1 MRPFSPP
8 PALRRLAALLA
19 TAASLAAAP
28 ETASFDVG
36 GQTLT
41 VPAGFT
47 VERVAGPPLVNRPI
61 SLAFDPAGALYA
73 TDSSGLS
80 ERAQKQLEEK
90 PHRIVRLV
98 DADGDGRFEGS
109 TVYADRVM
117 FPQGALFHEGSLYV
131 AAPPHI
137 WKFTDADG
145 DGVAERREVWWDGGT
160 LTGCANDVHGPYLGP
175 DGWFYWTK
183 GAFAE
188 QRHTLGDGRPFVT
201 RAAHIYRAR
210 PDGRGFEPVM
220 TGGMDNPVGVTF
232 GPAGERFLS
241 GTFFQ
246 LPAAGKRDGLIH
258 ALLGGVYG
266 KENAASVGHPRT
278 GELMPIMTHMGA
290 AAPCGSVT
298 LRSNTLGAGF
308 EGNLLVCY
316 FNTRKVV
323 RHELI
328 PDGATFRTRDTDLL
342 TSDQPDFRPTDVLE
356 DADGSVLVVDTGGWY
371 KICCPT
377 SQLAKP
383 DVLGGIYRIRR
394 TGAKLV
400 VDPRGQQLPWAQ
412 LDAPTLARLLADA
425 RPEVVERAQARLG
438 HLGEPAVPTLGAA
451 ATEEREAH
459 VRINALWT
467 LARIEGAAAR
477 AATRAAL
484 RDPDA
489 GVLRVALHGVSL
501 WRDAAALEAILPL
514 LQHADAAVVRAAAE
528 ALGRSGRAQ
537 AVAPLLVA
545 AGRLSSGPVATAG
558 SPAES
563 AARALDHTF
572 IHALIELGQPGPL
585 LAFLK
590 TPAPPAALRAALVAA
605 DQLAGSPL
613 QPGDVLPWLRSGSAP
628 LPQTAGWIIA
638 QRPAWGDAL
647 AVFFR
652 ERLQAPP
659 ADTAER
665 AALQAQLTSLASSPA
680 VQQALAGAL
689 TEAPAAGRGLAADIL
704 ARASLREAPAVWLEA
719 LARRIPAATEAELP
733 ALVQAARAQ
742 RLPKGGHVGLVSA
755 LSRVGADPKVPSALR
770 LEALAAAAAHAGT
783 PEPDVLDFLL
793 AHLAA
798 NHPLAMRQ
806 AAAETLARARL
817 TPAQQLR
824 LADALASAGAMEI
837 PRLLPAFERA
847 PGNELGR
854 RLLAGLAASPAR
866 DSLRPGQLRPVLS
879 KYPSE
884 IRREAERLL
893 SSLESDTGRQ
903 NARVDAVAAGLAQ
916 GDIRRGQAVFNSPR
930 TACVLC
936 HKIGYGGG
944 LLGPDLT
951 AIGKIRSERELLEAV
966 MYPSAAIVRGYETVV
981 ATTRSGESH
990 SGILKLESADELVL
1004 ATGPESELRLARAQV
1019 TDLQPGAV
1027 SAMPPGMDVVL
1038 TPQELADLVAFLK
1051 SRL

>member
-1 MRPFSPP
+1 
-8 PALRRLAALLA
+8 
-19 TAASLAAAP
+19 
-28 ETASFDVG
+28 
-36 GQTLT
+36 
-41 VPAGFT
+41 
-47 VERVAGPPLVNRPI
+47 
-61 SLAFDPAGALYA
+61 
-73 TDSSGLS
+73 
-80 ERAQKQLEEK
+80 
-90 PHRIVRLV
+90 
-98 DADGDGRFEGS
+98 
-109 TVYADRVM
+109 
-117 FPQGALFHEGSLYV
+117 
-131 AAPPHI
+131 
-137 WKFTDADG
+137 
-145 DGVAERREVWWDGGT
+145 
-160 LTGCANDVHGPYLGP
+160 
-175 DGWFYWTK
+175 
-183 GAFAE
+183 
-188 QRHTLGDGRPFVT
+188 
-201 RAAHIYRAR
+201 
-210 PDGRGFEPVM
+210 
-220 TGGMDNPVGVTF
+220 
-232 GPAGERFLS
+232 
-241 GTFFQ
+241 
-246 LPAAGKRDGLIH
+246 
-258 ALLGGVYG
+258 
-266 KENAASVGHPRT
+266 
-278 GELMPIMTHMGA
+278 
-290 AAPCGSVT
+290 
-298 LRSNTLGAGF
+298 
-308 EGNLLVCY
+308 
-316 FNTRKVV
+316 
-323 RHELI
+323 
-328 PDGATFRTRDTDLL
+328 
-342 TSDQPDFRPTDVLE
+342 
-356 DADGSVLVVDTGGWY
+356 
-371 KICCPT
+371 
-377 SQLAKP
+377 
-383 DVLGGIYRIRR
+383 
-394 TGAKLV
+394 
-400 VDPRGQQLPWAQ
+400 
-412 LDAPTLARLLADA
+412 
-425 RPEVVERAQARLG
+425 
-438 HLGEPAVPTLGAA
+438 
-451 ATEEREAH
+451 
-459 VRINALWT
+459 
-467 LARIEGAAAR
+467 
-477 AATRAAL
+477 
-484 RDPDA
+484 
-489 GVLRVALHGVSL
+489 
-501 WRDAAALEAILPL
+501 
-514 LQHADAAVVRAAAE
+514 
-528 ALGRSGRAQ
+528 
-537 AVAPLLVA
+537 VAPLLVA

>member
-1 MRPFSPP
+1 MLSLPLSSAP
-8 PALRRLAALLA
+8 RRIAALLA
-19 TAASLAAAP
+19 SAASLAAAP
-28 ETASFDVG
+28 DTASFDVG
-36 GQTLT
+36 GQILT

-47 VERVAGPPLVNRPI
+47 VERLAGPPVVNRPI
-61 SLAFDPAGALYA
+61 SLAFDPAGVLYA

-90 PHRIVRLV
+90 PHRIVRLE
-98 DADGDGRFEGS
+98 DADGDGRFERS
-109 TVYADRVM
+109 TVFAERVM
-117 FPQGALFHEGSLYV
+117 FPQGALFHEGALYV

-145 DGVAERREVWWDGGT
+145 DGIAEHREVWWDGGT

-201 RAAHIYRAR
+201 RAAHIYRSR

-258 ALLGGVYG
+258 ALHGGVYG
-266 KENAASVGHPRT
+266 KENAASAGHPRT

-290 AAPCGSVT
+290 AAPCGSAT
-298 LRSNTLGAGF
+298 LRGNTLGAGF

-328 PDGATFRTRDTDLL
+328 PDGATFRTRDTDFL

-394 TGAKLV
+394 TGAPSIP
-400 VDPRGQQLPWAQ
+400 DPRGRQVPWAR
-412 LDAPTLARLLADA
+412 LDAAGLARLLADS
-425 RPEVVERAQARLG
+425 RPEVVEQAQARLAR
-438 HLGEPAVPTLGAA
+438 LGESAVPVLRGAA
-451 ATEEREAH
+451 TAERDARSRAH
-459 VRINALWT
+459 ALWT
-467 LARIEGAAAR
+467 LARIEGPAAR
-477 AATRAAL
+477 AATRETL
-484 RDPDA
+484 RDVDA

-501 WRDAAALEAILPL
+501 WRDATALEALLPL
-514 LQHADAAVVRAAAE
+514 LQHRDAAVVRAAAE
-528 ALGRSGRAQ
+528 ALGRSGRAE
-537 AVAPLLVA
+537 AVAPLLAA
-545 AGRLSSGPVATAG
+545 AGRLSAGPVAAAG

-563 AARALDHTF
+563 AARALDHSF
-572 IHALIELGQPGPL
+572 IHALTELGQGAAL
-585 LAFLK
+585 RSFLK
-590 TPAPPAALRAALVAA
+590 TAAPPAALRAALVAA
-605 DQLAGSPL
+605 DQQAGSELRPE
-613 QPGDVLPWLRSGSAP
+613 DVLPWLRSGTSP
-628 LPQTAGWIIA
+628 LPQTAEWIIA
-638 QRPAWGDAL
+638 QRPSWGEAL
-647 AVFFR
+647 AAFFR
-652 ERLQAPP
+652 ERLREPP
-659 ADTAER
+659 GDAAER

-689 TEAPAAGRGLAADIL
+689 TEAPAAGRALAAEIL
-704 ARASLREAPAVWLEA
+704 ARATLREAPAVWLDA
-719 LARRIPAATEAELP
+719 LSRRIPEATDAELA

-742 RLPKGGHVGLVSA
+742 RLPRGGHAGLIGA
-755 LSRVGADPKVPSALR
+755 LSRVGAEPRLPAALR
-770 LEALAAAAAHAGT
+770 LEALAAAAAHAGA
-783 PEPDVLDFLL
+783 PEPVVLDFLL
-793 AHLAA
+793 AHLAS
-798 NHPLAMRQ
+798 NHPLAERQ

-817 TPAQQLR
+817 TPPQQLR
-824 LADALASAGAMEI
+824 LADALATAGAMEI
-837 PRLLPAFERA
+837 PRLLPAFERS
-847 PGNELGR
+847 PGTELGR
-854 RLLAGLAASPAR
+854 RLLAGLAISPAR
-866 DSLRPGQLRPVLS
+866 ASLRPGQLRPVLS

-884 IRREAERLL
+884 IRQEADALL
-893 SSLESDTGRQ
+893 SSLEADLARQ

-916 GDIRRGQAVFNSPR
+916 GDVRRGQAVFNSPR

-1004 ATGPESELRLARAQV
+1004 ATGPDSEVRLARAQV
-1019 TDLQPGAV
+1019 SDLQPGAV

>member
-1 MRPFSPP
+1 MRPLSLP
-8 PALRRLAALLA
+8 PALRRLALLLA
-19 TAASLAAAP
+19 TAASLAAA
-28 ETASFDVG
+28 ETASFAVG

-47 VERVAGPPLVNRPI
+47 VERVAGPPVVNRPI

-80 ERAQKQLEEK
+80 ERAPKQLEEK

-98 DADGDGRFEGS
+98 DADGDGRFERS
-109 TVYADRVM
+109 TVYADRLM

-145 DGVAERREVWWDGGT
+145 DGVAERREIWWDGGT

-258 ALLGGVYG
+258 ALHGGVYG
-266 KENAASVGHPRT
+266 KENAASAGHPRT
-278 GELMPIMTHMGA
+278 GELLPIMTHMGA
-290 AAPCGSVT
+290 AAPCGSAT
-298 LRSNTLGAGF
+298 LRGDTLGAGF
-308 EGNLLVCY
+308 HGNLLVCY
-316 FNTRKVV
+316 FNLRKVV

-328 PDGATFRTRDTDLL
+328 PDGATFRTRDTDFL

-451 ATEEREAH
+451 ATEEREAR

-528 ALGRSGRAQ
+528 ALGRSGRAE

-613 QPGDVLPWLRSGSAP
+613 QPENVLPWLRSGSAP

-755 LSRVGADPKVPSALR
+755 LSRVGADPKVPAALR

-866 DSLRPGQLRPVLS
+866 DSLRHGQLRPVLS

>member
-1 MRPFSPP
+1 MRPLLLF
-8 PALRRLAALLA
+8 PALRQLTALLA
-19 TAASLAAAP
+19 SVASLAAASDS
-28 ETASFDVG
+28 ASFDVG
-36 GQTLT
+36 GQIFT
-41 VPAGFT
+41 VPVGFT
-47 VERVAGPPLVNRPI
+47 VERVSGPPVVNRPI
-61 SLAFDPAGALYA
+61 SLAFDPTGALYV

-90 PHRIVRLV
+90 PHRIVRLE
-98 DADGDGRFEGS
+98 DADGDGSFERS
-109 TVYADRVM
+109 TVFAERVM
-117 FPQGALFHEGSLYV
+117 FPQGALFHGGSLYV

-145 DGVAERREVWWDGGT
+145 DGVAERREIWWDGGT

-258 ALLGGVYG
+258 ALYGGVYG
-266 KENAASVGHPRT
+266 KENAASAGHPRT

-290 AAPCGSVT
+290 AAPCGSAT
-298 LRSNTLGAGF
+298 LRSNGLGQGF
-308 EGNLLVCY
+308 GGNLLVCY
-316 FNTRKVV
+316 FNLRKVV

-328 PDGATFRTRDTDLL
+328 PDGATFRTRDTDFI

-356 DADGSVLVVDTGGWY
+356 DADGSVLVADTGGWY

-394 TGAKLV
+394 TGAKPV
-400 VDPRGQQLPWAQ
+400 ADPRGRQIPWAQ
-412 LDAPTLARLLADA
+412 LDTAGLVRLLTDP
-425 RPEVVERAQARLG
+425 RPDVVEQAQARLARV
-438 HLGEPAVPTLGAA
+438 GESAVPVLRGAA
-451 ATEEREAH
+451 TGDRDALGRT
-459 VRINALWT
+459 NALWT
-467 LARIEGAAAR
+467 LARIEGKAAR
-477 AATRAAL
+477 TATREGL
-484 RDPDA
+484 RDADA

-501 WRDAAALEAILPL
+501 WRDGAALESLLPL
-514 LQHADAAVVRAAAE
+514 LQHPDAAVVRAAAE
-528 ALGRSGRAQ
+528 ALGRSGRSE
-537 AVAPLLVA
+537 AVAPLLTA
-545 AGRLSSGPVATAG
+545 AGRLAAG
-558 SPAES
+558 PAES
-563 AARALDHTF
+563 AGSPEGAAARSLDHTF
-572 IHALIELGQPGPL
+572 IHALIELGQADPL
-585 LAFLK
+585 ISFLK
-590 TPAPPAALRAALVAA
+590 TAAPPAALRAALVAA
-605 DQLAGSPL
+605 DQQAGSPL
-613 QPGDVLPWLRSGSAP
+613 QPRDVLPWLQSGPGP
-628 LPQTAGWIIA
+628 LPQTAGWIISH
-638 QRPAWGDAL
+638 RPAWGDAL
-647 AVFFR
+647 AAFFR
-652 ERLQAPP
+652 ERLQQLP
-659 ADTAER
+659 AAAAER
-665 AALQAQLTSLASSPA
+665 AALQVQLISLSSSPA
-680 VQQALAGAL
+680 VQRALAGAL
-689 TEAPAAGRGLAADIL
+689 TEAPAGGRALAAEIL

-719 LARRIPAATEAELP
+719 LARRIPASTEAELP

-742 RLPKGGHVGLVSA
+742 RLPKGGHSGLITA
-755 LSRVGADPKVPSALR
+755 LSRVGADPKVPAALR
-770 LEALAAAAAHAGT
+770 LEALAAAAAHAET
-783 PEPDVLDFLL
+783 PEPTVLDFLL
-793 AHLAA
+793 AHLEA

-806 AAAETLARARL
+806 TAAETLARARL
-817 TPAQQLR
+817 TPTQQLR
-824 LADALASAGAMEI
+824 LADALATAGAMEI

-847 PGNELGR
+847 PGKELGR
-854 RLLAGLAASPAR
+854 RLLAGLIASPAR
-866 DSLRPGQLRPVLS
+866 ASLRPGQLRPVLS
-879 KYPSE
+879 KYPLE
-884 IRREAERLL
+884 IRQDAESLL
-893 SSLESDTGRQ
+893 SSLESDTARQ

-916 GDIRRGQAVFNSPR
+916 GDVRRGQAVFNSPR

-981 ATTRSGESH
+981 ATTRSGDTH
-990 SGILKLESADELVL
+990 AGIVKLESSDELIL
-1004 ATGPESELRLARAQV
+1004 ATGPDSEVRIARAQV

-1027 SAMPPGMDVVL
+1027 SAMPPGMDVIL

>member
-1 MRPFSPP
+1 MRLFPPFFLP
-8 PALRRLAALLA
+8 RRFAAFLA
-19 TAASLAAAP
+19 TAASLTAAP
-28 ETASFDVG
+28 ETTSFAIG

-41 VPAGFT
+41 VPVGFT
-47 VERVAGPPLVNRPI
+47 VELVAGPPVVNRPI
-61 SLAFDPAGALYA
+61 SLAFDPTGALYA

-188 QRHTLGDGRPFVT
+188 QRHTLGNGRPFVT

-210 PDGRGFEPVM
+210 PDGRGLEPVM

-258 ALLGGVYG
+258 ALHGGVYG
-266 KENAASVGHPRT
+266 KENAASAGHPRT

-290 AAPCGSVT
+290 AAPCGSAT
-298 LRSNTLGAGF
+298 LRGNTLGAAF
-308 EGNLLVCY
+308 DGNLLVCY
-316 FNTRKVV
+316 FNLRKVV
-323 RHELI
+323 RHELV
-328 PDGATFRTRDTDLL
+328 PDGATFRTRDTDFL

-394 TGAKLV
+394 ADAKPAA
-400 VDPRGQQLPWAQ
+400 DPRGRQIPWAR
-412 LDAPTLARLLADA
+412 LDTTGLARLLADA
-425 RPEVVERAQARLG
+425 RPDVVEQAQARLG
-438 HLGEPAVPTLGAA
+438 RLGEAGVPALLAA
-451 ATEEREAH
+451 ATTEREAR
-459 VRINALWT
+459 VRVNALWT
-467 LARIEGAAAR
+467 LARIEGQAAR
-477 AATRAAL
+477 TATREFL
-484 RDPDA
+484 RDTDA
-489 GVLRVALHGVSL
+489 RVLRVALHSVSL
-501 WRDAAALEAILPL
+501 WRDAAGLESVLPL
-514 LQHADAAVVRAAAE
+514 LQHPDAAVVRAAAE
-528 ALGRSGRAQ
+528 ALGRTGRSE
-537 AVAPLLVA
+537 AVAPLLAA
-545 AGRLSSGPVATAG
+545 AGRLPATTVAAAG

-563 AARALDHTF
+563 AARTLDHTI
-572 IHALIELGQPGPL
+572 IHALIELGQAGPL
-585 LAFLK
+585 LSFLK
-590 TPAPPAALRAALVAA
+590 TAAPPAALRAALVAS
-605 DQLAGSPL
+605 DQLAESQL
-613 QPGDVLPWLRSGSAP
+613 QPGDVLPWLRSGPTP

-638 QRPAWGDAL
+638 QRPAWGEAL
-647 AVFFR
+647 AAFFG
-652 ERLQAPP
+652 ERLQSPP
-659 ADTAER
+659 TDAGER
-665 AALQAQLTSLASSPA
+665 KTLQTQLTSLASSPA
-680 VQQALAGAL
+680 VQQALARAL
-689 TEAPAAGRGLAADIL
+689 SDAPPAGRSLAAEIL
-704 ARASLREAPAVWLEA
+704 VRASLREAPASWLDA
-719 LARRIPAATEAELP
+719 LARSIPQATDAELP
-733 ALVQAARAQ
+733 TLVQAARAQ
-742 RLPKGGHVGLVSA
+742 RLPKGGHAGLIAA
-755 LSRVGADPKVPSALR
+755 LNRVGANPRLAAALR
-770 LEALAAAAAHAGT
+770 LEALAATAAHAGAL
-783 PEPDVLDFLL
+783 EPAILDFLL
-793 AHLAA
+793 THLASKY
-798 NHPLAMRQ
+798 PLAERQ
-806 AAAETLARARL
+806 AAADALARARL

-824 LADALASAGAMEI
+824 LADAMATAGAMEI
-837 PRLLPAFERA
+837 PRLLPAFERS

-854 RLLAGLAASPAR
+854 RLLAGLGASPAR
-866 DSLRPGQLRPVLS
+866 ASLRPGQLRPVLA
-879 KYPSE
+879 KYPPE
-884 IRREAERLL
+884 IRPEVDALL
-893 SSLESDTGRQ
+893 SSLEADTARQ

-1004 ATGPESELRLARAQV
+1004 ATGPDSELRLARAQV

>member
-1 MRPFSPP
+1 VRPFSPP

-528 ALGRSGRAQ
+528 ALGRSGRAE

-590 TPAPPAALRAALVAA
+590 TPAQPAALRAALVAA

-755 LSRVGADPKVPSALR
+755 LSRVGADPKVPAALR

>member
-1 MRPFSPP
+1 MRPPP
-8 PALRRLAALLA
+8 PPPVLRRFTALLA
-19 TAASLAAAP
+19 TGVSFVAAA
-28 ETASFDVG
+28 ETASFAVG

-47 VERVAGPPLVNRPI
+47 VERVAGPPVVNRPI

-80 ERAQKQLEEK
+80 ERAPKQFEEK

-98 DADGDGRFEGS
+98 DADGDGRFEGA
-109 TVYADRVM
+109 TVFADRVM

-131 AAPPHI
+131 AAPPHL

-201 RAAHIYRAR
+201 RAAHIFRAR

-232 GPAGERFLS
+232 GPGGERFLS

-258 ALLGGVYG
+258 ALHGGVYG
-266 KENAASVGHPRT
+266 KENAASAGHPRT
-278 GELMPIMTHMGA
+278 GDLLPIMTHMGA
-290 AAPCGSVT
+290 AAPCGSAT
-298 LRSNTLGAGF
+298 LRGNALGAGF

-316 FNTRKVV
+316 FNLRRVV

-328 PDGATFRTRDTDLL
+328 PDGATFRTRETDFL

-394 TGAKLV
+394 TGATPAA
-400 VDPRGQQLPWAQ
+400 DPRGRQIPWAR
-412 LDAPTLARLLADA
+412 LDAAGLTRLLGDA
-425 RPEVVERAQARLG
+425 RPDVVEQAQARLG
-438 HLGEPAVPTLGAA
+438 RLGEAAVPTLRAA
-451 ATEEREAH
+451 ATGAREARI
-459 VRINALWT
+459 RINALWA
-467 LARIEGAAAR
+467 LARIEGDAAR
-477 AATRAAL
+477 AATRETL
-484 RDPDA
+484 RDPGAD
-489 GVLRVALHGVSL
+489 VLRVALHGVSL
-501 WRDAAALEAILPL
+501 WRDAAAFTQLLPL
-514 LQHADAAVVRAAAE
+514 LQHADAMVVRAAAE
-528 ALGRSGRAQ
+528 ALGRTGRSE
-537 AVAPLLVA
+537 AVAPLLAA
-545 AGRLSSGPVATAG
+545 AGKLPAGPATAAG
-558 SPAES
+558 SPAEA
-563 AARALDHTF
+563 AARTLDHSF
-572 IHALIELGQPGPL
+572 IHALIELGHAGPL
-585 LAFLK
+585 LSFLQ
-590 TPAPPAALRAALVAA
+590 TTAPPAALRAALVAA
-605 DQLAGSPL
+605 DQLTGSPL
-613 QPGDVLPWLRSGSAP
+613 QPGDVLPWLRSGTAP

-638 QRPAWGDAL
+638 QRPAWGDTL
-647 AVFFR
+647 GTYFR
-652 ERLQAPP
+652 ERLQTPP
-659 ADTAER
+659 SDAAER
-665 AALQAQLTSLASSPA
+665 AALHAQLLSLAASTG

-689 TEAPAAGRGLAADIL
+689 GDAPPAGRALAAEIL
-704 ARASLREAPAVWLEA
+704 ARASLREAPALWLEA
-719 LARRIPAATEAELP
+719 LARRLPEATDAERS
-733 ALVQAARAQ
+733 ALVSAARAQ
-742 RLPKGGHVGLVSA
+742 RLPKGGHAGLIAA
-755 LSRVGADPKVPSALR
+755 LGRIGADARLPAPLR

-783 PEPDVLDFLL
+783 PEPAILDFLL
-793 AHLAA
+793 GQLAA
-798 NHPLAMRQ
+798 NQPLAIRQ
-806 AAAETLARARL
+806 TAAETLARSRL
-817 TPAQQLR
+817 IPAQQLR
-824 LADALASAGAMEI
+824 LADALATAGAMEI

-866 DSLRPGQLRPVLS
+866 ASLRPGQLRPVLA
-879 KYPSE
+879 KYPPE
-884 IRREAERLL
+884 IRREADALL
-893 SSLESDTGRQ
+893 ASLEADTARQ
-903 NARVDAVAAGLAQ
+903 NARVEAVAAGLAQ
-916 GDIRRGQAVFNSPR
+916 GDLRRGQALFNSPR

-981 ATTRSGESH
+981 ATTRAGENH

-1004 ATGPESELRLARAQV
+1004 ATGPDSEVRLARAQV

-1038 TPQELADLVAFLK
+1038 SPQELVDLVAFLK